1 MQITQEE
8 LNNIIERRIKR
19 VKKQWLNITERLIY
33 FNERY
38 EEDIIYNAN
47 DAVIIR
53 DYNEY
58 EKCVNEFEK
67 LKGDVNHVKRT
78 YS

>member
-19 VKKQWLNITERLIY
+19 VKKQWLNITERVIY
-33 FNERY
+33 LNEKR
-38 EEDIIYNAN
+38 EEDILYNA
-47 DAVIIR
+47 DDDVIIW